1 MKQSP
6 SSFSLLFQVASIMV
20 ATLLVVLVFFRMRPS
35 ISPPLSIQELVHN
48 VIETTSPAVVMI
60 VGKDGISGTGVT
72 IDTQGTILTSKH
84 LIRVGERYGIRFS
97 DNEIE
102 WARTLALHPT
112 LDLALLKL
120 EIRHATT
127 EIPIIASQTLLQSG
141 DFVVAF
147 WALPSSSSFITH
159 FGILSQMYQSLTVGN
174 QNLSWLLITDI
185 PFRAGYSGWSLVNLR
200 WELIG
205 IHTAFSADENTGW
218 STPIDSIMLDQW
230 QESVR

>member
-1 MKQSP
+1 MFWHERSLDFFHFLSKKNILCHMKQSP

-147 WALPSSSSFITH
+147 
-159 FGILSQMYQSLTVGN
+159 
-174 QNLSWLLITDI
+174 
-185 PFRAGYSGWSLVNLR
+185 
-200 WELIG
+200 
-205 IHTAFSADENTGW
+205 
-218 STPIDSIMLDQW
+218 
-230 QESVR
+230 